1 MDDAFSVVYPFSAVR
16 VELDGIIDIQE
27 LKNNDCLFI
36 WNNVLNS
43 ETVPN

>member
-1 MDDAFSVVYPFSAVR
+1 MMHLALFIHFQLWEL
-16 VELDGIIDIQE
+16 ELDGIIDIQE

>member
-1 MDDAFSVVYPFSAVR
+1 MHLALFTHIQLWEI
-16 VELDGIIDIQE
+16 ELDRILDIQE